1 MTITLAE
8 VVFGLIAIVA
18 AIVLLVIGAIERES
32 SSPYEFH
39 YFQPWHSDA
48 AFTFIGG
55 NYTSSDV
62 MVTDVFQVHRANWSV
77 RLTAYKVHWLGGW
90 CLTVD
95 IYQEGGTRPL
105 RTIRGDMVASFSRD
119 AWIEWT
125 ILGET
130 YGRAEPNVYYPDLP
144 MGNYYLKVASKKNT
158 WMIDI
163 VEAEKIL
170 VSGTSKVW

>member
-1 MTITLAE
+1 
-8 VVFGLIAIVA
+8 
-18 AIVLLVIGAIERES
+18 
-32 SSPYEFH
+32 
-39 YFQPWHSDA
+39 
-48 AFTFIGG
+48 
-55 NYTSSDV
+55 
-62 MVTDVFQVHRANWSV
+62 
-77 RLTAYKVHWLGGW
+77 
-90 CLTVD
+90 
-95 IYQEGGTRPL
+95 
-105 RTIRGDMVASFSRD
+105 MVASFSRD